1 MNHDEKARR
10 DFLRTA
16 TSLAVASG
24 LPTLDALSNVAF
36 AAGDVGTE
44 SIASDYKAIVC
55 VFLYGAQDSSN
66 ILIPYTD
73 AGGSIT
79 EYTRY
84 ATARSNNNAPQNE
97 DSGNLSFPRDRLTN
111 TALPATTVN
120 SISASVGGGWTTNTH
135 GRSFALP
142 PDYSGLKSLYSAGK
156 LAMIANT
163 GPMLASINRHEWY
176 NGLKARPVNLYSH
189 SDQQGAWMSGLAE
202 DLNPT
207 EGIGG
212 RIAAE
217 VVGLNGTNP
226 RVSVSVSTTGTTT
239 FFLTPNQSVQP
250 YQIGVGRVGRL
261 QTTTTTPPAATTA
274 CNTSASFMT
283 ATANASSPYCVAGGP
298 ITVANPL
305 NKADLMTAITSRVSA
320 SPTLANIYLNQ
331 WNGIMDRSRQA
342 AANVNAA
349 ILASPPTEDIV
360 APFVGVVDDPTY
372 GYNSLAAQLQMVAAL
387 IRAST
392 ALGSTTPST
401 TPMKRQIFFV
411 GIGGFDTHGPEFW
424 DANPRLNTFISKS
437 VSAFW
442 NALGNIRVTGQTTNA
457 QSAVTL
463 FTMSDFGRTLDSN
476 GFGCDHGYAGH
487 HFVMGGAVR
496 GGYIYGKDHNVTA
509 AQAGSSVWMSTDTA
523 AGAVPRVGLPPN
535 RSDNTLTAPG
545 SRANGLNHSLSRG
558 EMLATMSSDAYVAT
572 IARWYGVPATRLASV
587 FPNLAAAHT
596 DFNSTSGVGFM
607 SGI

>member
-10 DFLRTA
+10 DFLKTA

-24 LPTLDALSNVAF
+24 LPTLDALSNVAL
-36 AAGDVGTE
+36 AAGEVGPE

-66 ILIPYTD
+66 VLIPYTD
-73 AGGSIT
+73 AGGAIT

-97 DSGNLSFPRDRLTN
+97 DSGNLSYPRDRLTN

-120 SISASVGGGWTTNTH
+120 SISSSVGGGWTTNTH

-142 PDYSGLKSLYSAGK
+142 PDYSGLKSLYTAGK
-156 LAMIANT
+156 LAMISNT
-163 GPMLASINRHEWY
+163 GPMLASINRHDWY
-176 NGLKARPVNLYSH
+176 NGLRARPVNLYSH
-189 SDQQGAWMSGLAE
+189 SDQQGSWMSGLAQ
-202 DLNPT
+202 DLNPS

-212 RIAAE
+212 RIASQVA
-217 VVGLNGTNP
+217 GLNGTNP

-261 QTTTTTPPAATTA
+261 QTATTTPSSATTL
-274 CNTSASFMT
+274 CNTSSTFMN
-283 ATANASSPYCVAGGP
+283 ANATSPYCISGGP
-298 ITVANPL
+298 ITVANTL
-305 NKADLMTAITSRVSA
+305 NRPDLINAVTSRVSA

-496 GGYIYGKDHNVTA
+496 GGYVYGKDHNVTA
-509 AQAGSSVWMSTDTA
+509 AQAGSSVWLSTDTT
-523 AGAVPRVGLPPN
+523 AGAIPRVGLPPSRN
-535 RSDNTLTAPG
+535 DSALTAPG

-558 EMLATMSSDAYVAT
+558 EMLPT
-572 IARWYGVPATRLASV
+572 IARWFGVPAASLATV
-587 FPNLAAAHT
+587 FPNLAAAHPE
-596 DFNSTSGVGFM
+596 FNSTSGVGFM